1 MMRKAWNQTPESIRK
16 DYGETYF
23 RKETEYLS
31 AHLNEGRTQVSRC
44 HFIRLLP
51 KARQR
56 SA

>member
-31 AHLNEGRTQVSRC
+31 AHLNEGRTQVSRH

-51 KARQR
+51 KAKQR